1 MYNPEIHHRHSVRLQ
16 DYDYSL
22 EGLYFITVCAQDKKC
37 LFGKITD
44 GKMELNEAGQIVE
57 SELIKTPQVR
67 PNMVI
72 HEHIIMPNHIHFI
85 IQITH
90 RRGGLNPPDNANATN
105 PTNDETNIVNVL
117 GNAQTGCIQGGFNPP
132 VQCAN
137 TIGSMVRGFKSAVTK
152 RIGHP
157 VFLRNYFEHI
167 IRNQHSYE
175 EISDYILTNPLRW
188 EKDQLYI
195 E

>member
-1 MYNPEIHHRHSVRLQ
+1 MSYNSDIHHRHSVRLK

-44 GKMELNEAGQIVE
+44 GVIRLNEAGRMVE
-57 SELIKTPQVR
+57 SELMKTMQIR
-67 PNMVI
+67 PNMII

-90 RRGGLNPPDNANATN
+90 RRGGLNPPDDTN
-105 PTNDETNIVNVL
+105 ETNIINTM
-117 GNAQTGCIQGGFNPP
+117 GNGQCGCIQGGFNPP
-132 VQCAN
+132 LQHAN
-137 TIGSMVRGFKSAVTK
+137 TICSMVRGFKAAITK
-152 RIGHP
+152 QIGHP
-157 VFLRNYFEHI
+157 IWQRSYYEHI

-175 EISDYILTNPLRW
+175 EISDYIVTNPLRW
-188 EKDQLYI
+188 EKDQLFA
-195 E
+195 EQ